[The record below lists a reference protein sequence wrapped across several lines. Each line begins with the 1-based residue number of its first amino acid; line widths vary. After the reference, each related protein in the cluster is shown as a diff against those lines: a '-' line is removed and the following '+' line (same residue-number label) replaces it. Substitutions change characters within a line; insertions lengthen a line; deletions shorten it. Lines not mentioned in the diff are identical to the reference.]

1 MQEIFDFFDFFS
13 SDGSVFRSLPDL
25 IPIFV
30 SGGFGRLPVRRSIS
44 PPHPFIWVRADTKT
58 GTVFVLFMNRANA
71 NNE

>member
-1 MQEIFDFFDFFS
+1 MQEIFDFLIFS